1 MRKDFIK
8 HYKNF
13 IDTWGIDSQL
23 FMCIEEMSEL
33 TKELCKYKRN
43 SNGEVSKEVIE
54 NIKEEIAD
62 VLNTA
67 EQLEYFFGE
76 EEIEKIRQQKIDR
89 TIKKYNLK

>member
-8 HYKNF
+8 HYKLF
-13 IDTWGIDSQL
+13 IDTWGLDSQL

-33 TKELCKYKRN
+33 TKELCKYQRK
-43 SNGEVSKEVIE
+43 SNGYISKEVID

-76 EEIEKIRQQKIDR
+76 EEIEEIRQKKIDR
-89 TIKKYNLK
+89 TIKKYNLE